1 MVVTHVR
8 FNLLAYL
15 SEPGLSLIET
25 ISGNDNNN
33 NNKKK
38 ESFGIMLQLLYMYYY
53 VKLHAF

>member
-25 ISGNDNNN
+25 ISGN
-33 NNKKK
+33 NKKK
-38 ESFGIMLQLLYMYYY
+38 KSFDIMLQLLHMYYY

>member
-25 ISGNDNNN
+25 ISGNNNK
-33 NNKKK
+33 KKK